1 MKHTLAV
8 LVLIV
13 VSFQAL
19 AQSETYQ
26 TIHAKFKGGADV
38 VSFGASGFL
47 ARTVLWIAGEHDF
60 RDAIEEVRS
69 FRFITIPM
77 TAFAEQRVT
86 VDGMHRLIINNY
98 FSELARV
105 SDHGDEVSVYLQT
118 KKKKKD
124 NRYLIV
130 VEEDSDVVVLEIL
143 GNIDLDKLNSATQ
156 TAFNK

>member
-8 LVLIV
+8 LILVAV
-13 VSFQAL
+13 VFQAQG
-19 AQSETYQ
+19 QSETYR
-26 TIHAKFKGGADV
+26 TIHSKFKGGDDV

-60 RDAIEEVRS
+60 RDAIEDIRS
-69 FRFITIPM
+69 FRFITIPKP
-77 TAFAEQRVT
+77 AFAEQRVT
-86 VDGMHRLIINNY
+86 VDGMHKLIINNY

-105 SDHGDEVSVYLQT
+105 NDHGDEVSIYLQT
-118 KKKKKD
+118 NKKKKD

-130 VEEDSDVVVLEIL
+130 VEEDRDVVVLEIL